1 MRYII
6 IEILLCLF
14 AFTIIGL
21 GILVGNI
28 WQVIA
33 GNFMLLFIVS
43 LDIKKHKDKDKEKLM

>member
-6 IEILLCLF
+6 IEVLLCLF

-33 GNFMLLFIVS
+33 GNFMLLFVVS
-43 LDIKKHKDKDKEKLM
+43 LDIKKHKDKDKEKLP